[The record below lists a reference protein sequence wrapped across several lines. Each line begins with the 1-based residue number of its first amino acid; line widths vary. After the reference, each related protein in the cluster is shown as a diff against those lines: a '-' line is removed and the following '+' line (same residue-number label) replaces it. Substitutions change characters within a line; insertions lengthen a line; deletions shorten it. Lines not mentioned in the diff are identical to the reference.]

1 MALVKYSFCGKEGT
15 MRDLD
20 EARRYGGALQEQIR
34 INEEIGESSKP
45 NAKPGETKWVV
56 LFVLAVIFFKPF
68 AEYCIELYGS
78 ASSYLHGLS
87 AMLGF

>member
-1 MALVKYSFCGKEGT
+1 

-20 EARRYGGALQEQIR
+20 EARRYGGALQEQAR
-34 INEEIGESSKP
+34 INEEIAKSSQP

-56 LFVLAVIFFKPF
+56 LFILAVVLFKPF

-78 ASSYLHGLS
+78 ASSYLRGLS